1 VTAPQT
7 DAQDA
12 SGRRRYRSQ
21 LRGQQ
26 AAATKQA
33 VVDAA
38 TELFAANGWQ
48 ATGMREVAAAAGV
61 AIETVYSHFS
71 SKRGLLLAVVDAAVV
86 GDDAPVPLAERAEF
100 LAIGQGR
107 RPARIRA
114 AARLLTGVQVRT
126 AAIAVLLR
134 QAAPADAEIAELL
147 HATRERQRVDVGR
160 AVEMIIGRAPT
171 AVERDG
177 VWAIASPEVYLLLVD
192 GSGWTPEQY
201 EAWVADTLERV
212 IPRS

>member
-1 VTAPQT
+1 MTAPQT
-7 DAQDA
+7 DAEDV

-38 TELFAANGWQ
+38 SELFAANGWA
-48 ATGMREVAAAAGV
+48 ATGMRDVAAAAGV
-61 AIETVYSHFS
+61 AIETVYSHFA
-71 SKRGLLLAVVDAAVV
+71 SKRGLLLAVADAAVV
-86 GDDAPVPLAERAEF
+86 GDDAPVPLAERADF

-107 RPARIRA
+107 RPARIEA
-114 AARLLTGVQVRT
+114 AARLLTAVQVRT
-126 AAIAVLLR
+126 AAVAVLLR
-134 QAAPADAEIAELL
+134 EAAPNDAEIAELL
-147 HATRERQRVDVGR
+147 RATRERQRVDVGR
-160 AVEMIIGRAPT
+160 AVEMILGRAP
-171 AVERDG
+171 AAAERDG